1 MTGGNESRLRL
12 TPHLHDRDP
21 RDRVAPAGIRVVI
34 VSEDPVKDSKDKSK
48 TNTFS
53 RHT

>member
-1 MTGGNESRLRL
+1 MTGGNESRLGL
-12 TPHLHDRDP
+12 TPIYDRDP

-48 TNTFS
+48 TNKFS
-53 RHT
+53 RRT